1 MKRLSKFIPMAALA
15 LGLVGA
21 LSSFTVS
28 KNSKLAINI
37 PAFVKVNPLGTQ
49 CTTSLMCS
57 DDPGPLCT
65 SASGVQIWG
74 KNASGNCVVELY
86 RNHQ

>member
-1 MKRLSKFIPMAALA
+1 MIPMAVIA
-15 LGLVGA
+15 LGMFGA
-21 LSSFTVS
+21 LSSFTTS
-28 KNSKLAINI
+28 KNSKVAINI

-57 DDPGPLCT
+57 DDPGPICT
-65 SASGVQIWG
+65 SAAGTQIWG
-74 KNASGNCVVELY
+74 KNAAGKCVVELY